1 MCVSLLFPVD
11 NHRLSTAPPKAE
23 RHPVDGGGHDVH
35 RDLARTLHNYQV
47 VHNPQLLLPL
57 LLHSSP
63 FGGKGLTV
71 KFRCERDVLAEALST
86 AGRAA
91 TGRTGTLPVLSGVR
105 LELVGDTLTVTG
117 TDLELTIQ
125 LEATVGGERDGGVVL
140 PARLSAD
147 IVRSLSAGKVDVA
160 VDGDDVQIS
169 GGRSQFAVRPLSLDD
184 YPRLAAPASSAVTL
198 PSTQVGEAL
207 RQVVRAASTDE
218 ARPIL
223 TGVLLT
229 AEADGLRMVATDSY
243 RLAVRDLP
251 GASVLGADQKV
262 LVPGRA
268 LNELQRLIG
277 TASEL
282 TLRLGERDATFEV
295 GTTRLTTR
303 LIEGEFPNYRQLI
316 PASYPNKL
324 TVSREAL
331 MEAIRRVKLLA
342 RDATPI
348 RLQMTSDSLRLTA
361 ITQDVGNAV
370 EELDARL
377 EGNELTVAFNP
388 DYFAAG
394 VEAMTTDDITLETL
408 DALKPAVLRGVDR
421 PDYLYLLMPVRV
433 P

>member
-1 MCVSLLFPVD
+1 M
-11 NHRLSTAPPKAE
+11 
-23 RHPVDGGGHDVH
+23 
-35 RDLARTLHNYQV
+35 
-47 VHNPQLLLPL
+47 
-57 LLHSSP
+57 
-63 FGGKGLTV
+63 
-71 KFRCERDVLAEALST
+71 KFRCERDVLAEALAT

-91 TGRTGTLPVLSGVR
+91 TGRTGTLPVLSGLR
-105 LELVGDTLTVTG
+105 LELVGDKLTVTG

-125 LEATVGGERDGGVVL
+125 LEAEVGGERDGGVVL
-140 PARLSAD
+140 PARLSSD
-147 IVRSLSAGKVDVA
+147 IVRSLSAGKVELS
-160 VDGDDVQIS
+160 VDGDDVSIS
-169 GGRSQFAVRPLSLDD
+169 GGRSQFSVRPLSFDD
-184 YPRLAAPASSAVTL
+184 YPRLASPASSAVTL
-198 PSTQVGEAL
+198 PSAEVGEAL

-229 AEADGLRMVATDSY
+229 AEAEGLRMVATDSY

-251 GASVLGADQKV
+251 GASVLGTDQKV

-268 LNELQRLIG
+268 LSELQRLVG
-277 TASEL
+277 NSPEL

-324 TVSREAL
+324 TVARDSL
-331 MEAIRRVKLLA
+331 LEAIRRVKILA

-348 RLQMTSDSLRLTA
+348 RLQMTADSLRLTA

-370 EELDARL
+370 EELDAVL
-377 EGNELTVAFNP
+377 AGTELTVAFNP

-394 VEAMTTDDITLETL
+394 VEAVGADEVTLETA